1 MVYQCISVKKIA
13 ISLIFFGLSIGLE
26 ANERETNPSKEVLA
40 LDRQMDQA
48 FFEQDL
54 SFLSN
59 ILAEEFIWV
68 HAGASPIDSK
78 TTTLKTV
85 AAHPRNLSREAI
97 DINTYGDSAIVSGFV
112 YIMNKDE
119 KYGRL
124 HMQRVYVKNEVG
136 WKLVSQHTTM
146 SLGENF
152 KNDVIQYV
160 HKNYWSKALN
170 DGS

>member
-1 MVYQCISVKKIA
+1 MKILKILPLLA
-13 ISLIFFGLSIGLE
+13 LLGLSDGPLAKE
-26 ANERETNPSKEVLA
+26 LETNSGKDVLA
-40 LDRQMDQA
+40 LDRQVDKA
-48 FFEQDL
+48 FLEQDL
-54 SFLSN
+54 NVLSN

-78 TTTLKTV
+78 TTTIKTV
-85 AAHPRNLSREAI
+85 AAHPRSLSREAI

-124 HMQRVYVKNEVG
+124 HMQRVYVKKEAD

-152 KNDVIQYV
+152 KNDVIKYV

-170 DGS
+170 NGS